1 MQSLPHPYQDEIEQF
16 DNIVKN
22 AEYDLHVEPEKYD
35 VLENTPFLF
44 VENEE
49 SFAQMKE
56 CLL

>member
-22 AEYDLHVEPEKYD
+22 AEYELHVEPEKYD

-49 SFAQMKE
+49 SFA
-56 CLL
+56 